1 VSALLEILN
10 VDSRFAAGVAA
21 VRRGWL

>member
-1 VSALLEILN
+1 VSAILEILQ